1 MRREHLHLLGKEI
14 AVKAASTQEAG
25 NRLLVAASLFIPS
38 STEHHQGI
46 LTHLYEHTAYRSKF
60 VHTLQINILLF
71 ILHTKYKYQQ
81 QQNAIHE
88 TAQECMKLSF
98 LHKT

>member
-46 LTHLYEHTAYRSKF
+46 LTHLYEHTAYRSKLCPHPSNKYSL
-60 VHTLQINILLF
+60 VHPSHQVQIPAAAKCN
-71 ILHTKYKYQQ
+71 
-81 QQNAIHE
+81 
-88 TAQECMKLSF
+88 S
-98 LHKT
+98 